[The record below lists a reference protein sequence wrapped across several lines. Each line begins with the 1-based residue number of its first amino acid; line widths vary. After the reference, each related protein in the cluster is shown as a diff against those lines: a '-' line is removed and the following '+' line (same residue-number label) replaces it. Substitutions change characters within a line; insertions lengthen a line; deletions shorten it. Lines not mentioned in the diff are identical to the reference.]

1 MKKKENIT
9 GGKLVDFPEEVDERS
24 GVRIYG
30 ETSYENQMAV
40 FSHFLH
46 GGNHDVKEKAEIV
59 ACVRG
64 FLARKNFRQGTS
76 NELNQIKTNYRKM
89 LLINY

>member
-1 MKKKENIT
+1 MTKKENIT

-40 FSHFLH
+40 LSHFLH
-46 GGNHDVKEKAEIV
+46 GGNHDIKEKAEIV
-59 ACVRG
+59 ACVRE
-64 FLARKNFRQGTS
+64 FLARKKFRQGTS
-76 NELNQIKTNYRKM
+76 NDLNQIKTNYRKM
-89 LLINY
+89 LLINC